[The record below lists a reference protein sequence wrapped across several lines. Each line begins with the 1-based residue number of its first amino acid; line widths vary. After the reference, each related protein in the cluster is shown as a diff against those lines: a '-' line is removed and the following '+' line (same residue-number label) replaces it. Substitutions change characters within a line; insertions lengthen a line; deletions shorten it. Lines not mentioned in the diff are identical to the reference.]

1 MYARTALCYNKGMK
15 KILLITLCV
24 ALLYWAFGPKKEE
37 IKNLHNPGLTV
48 VAFGDSLT
56 AGYGAGRENSYP
68 SVLAKRISRPVVN
81 LGLSG
86 DTGAAAPVRLEYV
99 LEQNPYMVLI
109 EFGGNDFMRGVGL
122 DETEKSIRQIVDAV
136 QQAGAIA
143 VLVDTGG
150 YSQMARYTK
159 LYKRIAKETG
169 SAFVPGILDGIFHQN
184 KYKSDQIH
192 PNAAGYEIVADRV
205 HKVIKPYL

>member
-1 MYARTALCYNKGMK
+1 MK
-15 KILLITLCV
+15 KAFFICLL
-24 ALLYWAFGPKKEE
+24 AGAAYWFFMIPETE

-56 AGYGAGRENSYP
+56 AGYGAGKDNSYP
-68 SVLAKRISRPVVN
+68 SVLAKKISRPVVN

-86 DTGAAAPVRLEYV
+86 DTGVAAPVRLDKV
-99 LEQNPYMVLI
+99 MEQNPYMVLI

-122 DETEKSIRQIVDAV
+122 DETEKSIRQIVAAV
-136 QQAGAIA
+136 QQYGAIA
-143 VLVDTGG
+143 VIVDTGG

-159 LYKRIAKETG
+159 LYKQIARETG
-169 SAFVPGILDGIFHQN
+169 AVFVPGILDGIFHQN
-184 KYKSDQIH
+184 KYKADQIH
-192 PNAAGYEIVADRV
+192 PNAAGYEIVAERV

>member
-1 MYARTALCYNKGMK
+1 MYARTALCYNKSMK
-15 KILLITLCV
+15 KIFLLVLCV
-24 ALLYWAFGPKKEE
+24 ALLYWAFGPQKAE
-37 IKNLHNPGLTV
+37 IKNLHNPGLAV

-159 LYKRIAKETG
+159 LYKQIAKETG
-169 SAFVPGILDGIFHQN
+169 SVFVPGILDGIFHQN

>member
-15 KILLITLCV
+15 KILLIALCV
-24 ALLYWAFGPKKEE
+24 GLLYWAFGPEKAE
-37 IKNLHNPGLTV
+37 IKNLHNPGLAV

-122 DETEKSIRQIVDAV
+122 EETEKSIRQIVDAV

-169 SAFVPGILDGIFHQN
+169 SVFVPGILDGIFHQN

-205 HKVIKPYL
+205 HKAIKPYL